1 MPETVKGTFQE
12 PTEVAPFE
20 TRAELCLCGGSKLD
34 AVYQDESGICRQ
46 RFY

>member
-20 TRAELCLCGGSKLD
+20 TRAELCLCEGSKLD
-34 AVYQDESGICRQ
+34 AVYQDDSGVCRQ